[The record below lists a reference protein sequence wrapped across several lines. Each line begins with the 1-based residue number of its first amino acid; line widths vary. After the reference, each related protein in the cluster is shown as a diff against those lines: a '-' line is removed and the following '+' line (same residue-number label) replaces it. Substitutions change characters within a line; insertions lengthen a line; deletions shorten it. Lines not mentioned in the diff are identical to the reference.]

1 MFSSDRLIT
10 ALYCRLLCIFLCNLF
25 LLICVL
31 FLVLRGVFMNMSI
44 VFLFNLLVL
53 VFVLGVYVLV
63 MHCIISDVCVFGLE
77 ENNIFVNVVKTIII
91 IMFTK
96 IYRKIYVALSAS
108 SQANRGRQCI

>member
-10 ALYCRLLCIFLCNLF
+10 ALYCRLLRIFLCN
-25 LLICVL
+25 L

-63 MHCIISDVCVFGLE
+63 MHCVISDVCLFGLE
-77 ENNIFVNVVKTIII
+77 ENNVFVNVVKTIYHYNVY
-91 IMFTK
+91 K
-96 IYRKIYVALSAS
+96 NLQRKLYVALPAS
-108 SQANRGRQCI
+108 SQANCGRQCI